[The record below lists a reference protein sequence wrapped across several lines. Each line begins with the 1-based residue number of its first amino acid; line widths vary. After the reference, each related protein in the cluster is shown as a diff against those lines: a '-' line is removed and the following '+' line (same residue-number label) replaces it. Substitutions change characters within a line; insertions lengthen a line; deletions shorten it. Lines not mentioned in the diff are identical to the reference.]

1 MANRVLR
8 DWTSSEKMETL
19 SLGAEVFFTRLIM
32 KADDYGSFHANTKLL
47 KAALFPLKDHTLKQV
62 DAWLVECVAA
72 GLIGRYEVEGKSYI
86 RIVNFGQR
94 LQNMRNAFPAPI
106 GDKIEVTVS
115 HRESPPETKRNEVE
129 VETESE
135 TKPQRAVVQD
145 IFFGEDVHTAWE
157 EWKKYRI
164 EIKKKLSP
172 STEKKQMQFLG
183 GRAGPEAIAIINQ
196 SITNGWT
203 GLFELKQQTNG
214 HAKTST
220 REFGPDAI
228 IEHGKELIDRP
239 GFSRNYSN
247 GGGNGGGT

>member
-1 MANRVLR
+1 MANRILR

-72 GLIGRYEVEGKSYI
+72 GLIGKYEVEGKSYI

-115 HRESPPETKRNEVE
+115 HGESPPETKRNEE
-129 VETESE
+129 ETETESE
-135 TKPQRAVVQD
+135 TNTADAVPFVGEVLKAWNEWVQ
-145 IFFGEDVHTAWE
+145 H
-157 EWKKYRI
+157 KR
-164 EIKKKLSP
+164 
-172 STEKKQMQFLG
+172 EKKQKLTPTSIKKQIKFLG
-183 GRAGPEAIAIINQ
+183 GARR
-196 SITNGWT
+196 S
-203 GLFELKQQTNG
+203 
-214 HAKTST
+214 
-220 REFGPDAI
+220 
-228 IEHGKELIDRP
+228 
-239 GFSRNYSN
+239 
-247 GGGNGGGT
+247 GNNCTVKSCY

>member
-1 MANRVLR
+1 MANRILR

-62 DAWLVECVAA
+62 DGWLVECVAA
-72 GLIGRYEVEGKSYI
+72 GLIGKYEVEGKSYI

-129 VETESE
+129 TESE
-135 TKPQRAVVQD
+135 TNPNPNPNSKSADAVPFVD
-145 IFFGEDVHTAWE
+145 GVLKVWN
-157 EWKKYRI
+157 EWVEFRK
-164 EIKKKLSP
+164 
-172 STEKKQMQFLG
+172 EKKATLTPTTVKKQIQFLG
-183 GRAGPEAIAIINQ
+183 GRGDREIIAILNQ
-196 SITNGWT
+196 SMTNGYT
-203 GLFELKQQTNG
+203 GLFELKIQGKHPTGING
-214 HAKTST
+214 IKKLT
-220 REFGPDAI
+220 
-228 IEHGKELIDRP
+228 IEDLDNR
-239 GFSRNYSN
+239 
-247 GGGNGGGT
+247 T